1 MSKELKYDIGKIFD
15 SINYGKFKIM
25 NIDFETDI
33 YRIKFLNTGFE
44 KDLKGTNGIK
54 LGLVRDDTVSN
65 TNTKYNIGDIYEGHD
80 GKLFKIVDSI
90 AINGDRKIKIK
101 FIKSGY

>member
-33 YRIKFLNTGFE
+33 YIELNF
-44 KDLKGTNGIK
+44 
-54 LGLVRDDTVSN
+54 
-65 TNTKYNIGDIYEGHD
+65 
-80 GKLFKIVDSI
+80 
-90 AINGDRKIKIK
+90 
-101 FIKSGY
+101 